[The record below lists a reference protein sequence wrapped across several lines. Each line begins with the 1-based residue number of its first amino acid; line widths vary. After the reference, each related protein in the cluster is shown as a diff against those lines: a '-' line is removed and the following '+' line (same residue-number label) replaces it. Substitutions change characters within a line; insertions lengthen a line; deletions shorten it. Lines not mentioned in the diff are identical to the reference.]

1 MTTYSDMV
9 TLLLTFFVLIVA
21 MSEVEI
27 ERFKEVISHFQGAQ
41 SVLEQPL
48 NVPDPSVNSK
58 RDEERRRKGERLLKP
73 LSEEIE
79 GKIEMNR
86 TEKGIHVVINDS
98 LMFEPGQAVLKE
110 EARLVLELLAKS
122 VTPHVQTI
130 VVEGHT
136 DAQPIATSQYPSNW
150 ELSGARATAVVRFM
164 SETSSNI
171 APQRF
176 AAMGYGAFQPVASN
190 EAPGGRA
197 KNRRVEILF
206 SRDKWQTKNQTPI
219 SKRLL

>member
-1 MTTYSDMV
+1 MVTFSDMV

-27 ERFKEVISHFQGAQ
+27 KRFKEVISYFQGAE
-41 SVLEQPL
+41 SVMEQPL

-58 RDEERRRKGERLLKP
+58 RDEKRKEKGQRLLTP
-73 LSEEIE
+73 VSEEID

-86 TEKGIHVVINDS
+86 TEKGVHVVINDS
-98 LMFEPGQAVLKE
+98 LMFDPGQAVLKE
-110 EARLVLELLAKS
+110 EARPVLEILAS
-122 VTPHVQTI
+122 RVTPNVQTI

-136 DAQPIATSQYPSNW
+136 DAQPIATAQYPSNW

-164 SETSSNI
+164 SRISDNI
-171 APQRF
+171 EPHRF
-176 AAMGYGAFQPVASN
+176 VAMGYGAFQPVASN
-190 EAPGGRA
+190 ETPGGRA